1 MKLTPNTRPLWSA
14 VPLLGWLLLLAH
26 AFDALM
32 PRAHVPHRRTQP

>member
-1 MKLTPNTRPLWSA
+1 MKLKPNIHPLWSA

-32 PRAHVPHRRTQP
+32 TWSCVTRKQVRP

>member
-1 MKLTPNTRPLWSA
+1 MKPRNYNPLWSA

-32 PRAHVPHRRTQP
+32 NWACVLHRKVQP